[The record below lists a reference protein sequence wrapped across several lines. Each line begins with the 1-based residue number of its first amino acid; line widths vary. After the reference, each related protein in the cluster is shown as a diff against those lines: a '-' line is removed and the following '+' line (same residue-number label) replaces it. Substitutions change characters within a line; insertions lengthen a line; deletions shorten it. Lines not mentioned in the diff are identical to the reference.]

1 MTKIQ
6 ELGSSLQKLLSTL
19 KKNREMIP
27 LEVLKSHYQQ
37 PYYALIREINKTASA
52 FAKAVLINHL
62 ILNPDI
68 SLDKQAAVINQV
80 IAESGIDRQMSSCIS
95 RTYNVEQLYQMA
107 LELRQKIECALWP
120 YIDLKTCLV
129 FDLDNPDAEP
139 VTYNTLTRQICR
151 DGIWEN
157 QEIDLQW
164 KFLFY
169 PNARIHPP
177 YKTLPEEKKLLA
189 LAYELYNDMEDS
201 NTAYNV
207 TLDLVI
213 DEIEHWIRDNQIG
226 VTAESGENPRVVII
240 IEDGIISTVLASSPG
255 IQIDIIELDR
265 NYVDSE
271 LRSSTYDAILK
282 EPDLQNCS
290 YSLHVPGYAQE
301 TEVDE

>member
-1 MTKIQ
+1 MTTHM
-6 ELGSSLQKLLSTL
+6 EL
-19 KKNREMIP
+19 
-27 LEVLKSHYQQ
+27 
-37 PYYALIREINKTASA
+37 KTAA
-52 FAKAVLINHL
+52 HL
-62 ILNPDI
+62 SDQETEKIYRI
-68 SLDKQAAVINQV
+68 
-80 IAESGIDRQMSSCIS
+80 RQCLYWKMDFIS
-95 RTYNVEQLYQMA
+95 RCRERKKEEIGLCNLPYQ
-107 LELRQKIECALWP
+107 
-120 YIDLKTCLV
+120 
-129 FDLDNPDAEP
+129 
-139 VTYNTLTRQICR
+139 TLS
-151 DGIWEN
+151 
-157 QEIDLQW
+157 
-164 KFLFY
+164 
-169 PNARIHPP
+169 
-177 YKTLPEEKKLLA
+177 EEKKLLD

>member
-1 MTKIQ
+1 
-6 ELGSSLQKLLSTL
+6 
-19 KKNREMIP
+19 MIP

-52 FAKAVLINHL
+52 FVKAVLINHL

-68 SLDKQAAVINQV
+68 SLDEQAAVINQV
-80 IAESGIDRQMSSCIS
+80 IADSGMDRQMSSCIS

-157 QEIDLQW
+157 QKLELQW

-169 PNARIHPP
+169 PNTRSFINDR
-177 YKTLPEEKKLLA
+177 EREKITGRA
-189 LAYELYNDMEDS
+189 
-201 NTAYNV
+201 V
-207 TLDLVI
+207 
-213 DEIEHWIRDNQIG
+213 
-226 VTAESGENPRVVII
+226 
-240 IEDGIISTVLASSPG
+240 
-255 IQIDIIELDR
+255 
-265 NYVDSE
+265 
-271 LRSSTYDAILK
+271 
-282 EPDLQNCS
+282 
-290 YSLHVPGYAQE
+290 
-301 TEVDE
+301 